1 VLDGGLALGEWRT
14 PDDGRTGANDGIA
27 PWIFALKYG
36 GRRDVA
42 RLLGAALGTL
52 LADNLLADELPADE
66 LLADELPADEL
77 PADEKS
83 ADEKSAASARAP
95 VRLVPIPLHA
105 LRRFER
111 GYDQAA
117 LLARAAAEAL
127 AGRGIAALSI
137 AALRRGRSTR
147 PQGSAF
153 AAPRRVNVRG
163 AFEPRSERIARHV
176 RGHGVWLVDDVVS
189 SAATVSAAARAL
201 RTMGAARVHLLIL
214 ARGAG
219 GGANR

>member
-66 LLADELPADEL
+66 LP
-77 PADEKS
+77 

>member
-1 VLDGGLALGEWRT
+1 MLDGGLALGEWRT

-52 LADNLLADELPADE
+52 LADN